1 MNKSIKKLTFC
12 GLIAALCSVIMLL
25 SYVPYLTYSAPAVA
39 SVFIM
44 VCFIETGNKYTLYA
58 YIASAVIVFFFAE
71 PTSKILYAV
80 FFGNYPLLKCLYE
93 KPQSHFAEWILKLLS
108 FNISVIIIYLILK
121 VLTGLSFND
130 FADIGRYGAYIF
142 LLLCNGAF
150 VVFDIALSRL
160 AVFYLNRFH
169 DRISGNFKL

>member
-1 MNKSIKKLTFC
+1 MNKGIRKLTFC

-39 SVFIM
+39 AVFIM

-58 YIASAVIVFFFAE
+58 YIVSAVIILLFAE
-71 PTSKILYAV
+71 PISKVLYAV

-93 KPQSHFAEWILKLLS
+93 KPKTPFVRWVLKIS
-108 FNISVIIIYLILK
+108 NFNLSVIIIYLILK

-130 FADIGRYGAYIF
+130 FADIGRYGAYVF

-160 AVFYLNRFH
+160 AFFYLNRFH
-169 DRISGNFKL
+169 DRIAGNFKL